1 MSSTSR
7 PALHEEDFLTTRE
20 AASLLGVAL
29 RTVQLWV
36 EAGKLSAWKTRGGHR
51 RIPRQAVESLLQR
64 RDVLGTIE
72 PIAAAEPATAEQRTA
87 SAAAQPLHVL
97 VVEDEALTREIIVA
111 MIRSW
116 NLPLI
121 VSAAE
126 DAFAA
131 LIHIGRHPPDLLLTD
146 LLMPGMDGY
155 RMIRHLRAMPGAKPI
170 DVVAITA
177 LAPHEVAER
186 GILPPDVPVILKPLS
201 FATLKELIMQRMSA
215 RLRT

>member
-1 MSSTSR
+1 MNSIPR
-7 PALHEEDFLTTRE
+7 PALHDEDFLTTRQ

-36 EAGKLSAWKTRGGHR
+36 
-51 RIPRQAVESLLQR
+51 V
-64 RDVLGTIE
+64 
-72 PIAAAEPATAEQRTA
+72 
-87 SAAAQPLHVL
+87 
-97 VVEDEALTREIIVA
+97 TREIIVA

-146 LLMPGMDGY
+146 LRMPGMDGY
-155 RMIRHLRAMPGAKPI
+155 RMIRHLRAMPDAKPI
-170 DVVAITA
+170 DVVDIGA
-177 LAPHEVAER
+177 LVPHEVAER
-186 GILPPDVPVILKPLS
+186 GVLRPDAPS

-215 RLRT
+215 RGYAPDDQIARRL

>member
-1 MSSTSR
+1 MSSTPR
-7 PALHEEDFLTTRE
+7 PALHEEDFLTTRQ

-51 RIPRQAVESLLQR
+51 RIPRQAVESLRQR
-64 RDVLGTIE
+64 RDALGTIE
-72 PIAAAEPATAEQRTA
+72 PSAEQRTA

-146 LLMPGMDGY
+146 LRMPGMDGY
-155 RMIRHLRAMPGAKPI
+155 RMIRHLRAMPDAKPI
-170 DVVAITA
+170 DVVDIGA
-177 LAPHEVAER
+177 LVPHEVAER
-186 GILPPDVPVILKPLS
+186 GVLPPDAPS